1 MPNALSKKLV
11 IDQVVHV
18 DSFLVLRELKYSGGR
33 VSKTIID
40 KPDRKPRK
48 NGSVIMIATIRK
60 DFIFGVLVILPVAI
74 ILWLIDISIRI
85 LTGPVSQLFGIE
97 MNSNGGL
104 IFSLLFIWGIGA
116 AVRYLVS
123 LDPFLFVLKRSSK
136 KYLYYG
142 WSIDRSD
149 KLPAWSLTK
158 KQRFLATVFV
168 EYPSKGIWSLGFLT
182 NDAVDEMKST
192 QGMTLVRN
200 PVAVFIPSTPNPT
213 NGIFVFV
220 EESQVHQSTMTVED
234 GIKCLMS
241 AGMIT
246 PKERS

>member
-1 MPNALSKKLV
+1 M
-11 IDQVVHV
+11 
-18 DSFLVLRELKYSGGR
+18 
-33 VSKTIID
+33 
-40 KPDRKPRK
+40 
-48 NGSVIMIATIRK
+48 M
-60 DFIFGVLVILPVAI
+60 
-74 ILWLIDISIRI
+74 LWLIDISIRI

-116 AVRYLVS
+116 AGRYLVS
-123 LDPFLFVLKRSSK
+123 RSIFIRIEAIIEKVPVLRLVYRSVRQIAG
-136 KYLYYG
+136 LV
-142 WSIDRSD
+142 IN
-149 KLPAWSLTK
+149 K

-220 EESQVHQSTMTVED
+220 EESQVHQSTMSVED
-234 GIKCLMS
+234 GVKCLMS

>member
-1 MPNALSKKLV
+1 
-11 IDQVVHV
+11 
-18 DSFLVLRELKYSGGR
+18 
-33 VSKTIID
+33 
-40 KPDRKPRK
+40 
-48 NGSVIMIATIRK
+48 MIATIRK
-60 DFIFGVLVILPVAI
+60 DFIFGVLVILPVAMM
-74 ILWLIDISIRI
+74 LWLIDISIRI

-123 LDPFLFVLKRSSK
+123 RSIFIRIEAIIEKVPVLRLVYRSVRQIAG
-136 KYLYYG
+136 LV
-142 WSIDRSD
+142 IN
-149 KLPAWSLTK
+149 K

-220 EESQVHQSTMTVED
+220 EESQVHQSTMSVED